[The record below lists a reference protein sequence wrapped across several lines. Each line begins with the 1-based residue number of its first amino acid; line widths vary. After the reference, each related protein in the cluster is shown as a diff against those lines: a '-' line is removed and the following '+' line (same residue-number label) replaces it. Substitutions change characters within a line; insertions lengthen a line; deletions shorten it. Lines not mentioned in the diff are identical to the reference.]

1 MMEKLKLLIL
11 LLEEEQE
18 GKEEIQIVPTIDVM
32 LFLLVFFILYTLNVI
47 PLFQQSILLPATKT
61 AQEERKSKILR
72 VYIDQEGRVK
82 AENNLEGLQ
91 AIRNYIR
98 ENRQNIESVLI
109 VADKRSKVEPLMQV
123 LDLMKMEGISNVGIA
138 SEKK

>member
-32 LFLLVFFILYTLNVI
+32 MFLLVFFILYTLNVI

-138 SEKK
+138 SEKR